1 MAEPRLL
8 CYSVDQYMRY
18 FVLTQGGL
26 YGPAEIGQI
35 QQWAQEGRL
44 DASTVLEEEGSRRRI
59 MASSLPGLSFTTFQN
74 APSGS
79 PVVAPAPIPQSP
91 PGEAMKPNP
100 PQLVSNYRRP
110 DYVPPLFLAK
120 EVDGK
125 RELLYSF
132 IFAAAA
138 PVIALLFIY
147 GIAMAIGGVYCAALA
162 IQRGQKL
169 GVLSLVLNLVAL
181 PLALYLHFGLRWLF

>member
-1 MAEPRLL
+1 
-8 CYSVDQYMRY
+8 MRY

-35 QQWAQEGRL
+35 RQWAAEGRV

-59 MASSLPGLSFTTFQN
+59 MASSLPGLSFTTFRQ
-74 APSGS
+74 APSAN
-79 PVVAPAPIPQSP
+79 PIVAPAQSSP
-91 PGEAMKPNP
+91 AQPGGAMQPNP
-100 PQLVSNYRRP
+100 PQLVSNYRRL
-110 DYVPPLFLAK
+110 DYVPPLFLAR

-132 IFAAAA
+132 IFAVAA
-138 PVIALLFIY
+138 PVIALVFIY
-147 GIAMAIGGVYCAALA
+147 GIAMAIGGIYCAARA
-162 IQRGQKL
+162 VQRGQKL